1 MSGSMLMQNCRQ
13 LYYVD
18 IIYGQHD
25 AHINY
30 FNVAIYMNKLESNLL
45 KTFLW
50 NNRYVARW
58 SKKACEYSAVKVR
71 VPKTYDYIPSLMAK
85 ALANRQDDML
95 PLHRQHVMRDDDPR
109 RIQPRLASKPPPP
122 IADILE
128 RCNVSRLRIS

>member
-1 MSGSMLMQNCRQ
+1 MS
-13 LYYVD
+13 
-18 IIYGQHD
+18 
-25 AHINY
+25 
-30 FNVAIYMNKLESNLL
+30 
-45 KTFLW
+45 FLW

-85 ALANRQDDML
+85 ALANRQDDMQ

-122 IADILE
+122 ITDILE
-128 RCNVSRLRIS
+128 RRHVSRF